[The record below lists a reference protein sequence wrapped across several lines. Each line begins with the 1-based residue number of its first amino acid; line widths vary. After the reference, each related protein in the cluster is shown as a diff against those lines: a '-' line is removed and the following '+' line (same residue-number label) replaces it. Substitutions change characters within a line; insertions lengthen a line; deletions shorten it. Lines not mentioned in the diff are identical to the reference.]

1 MEVPDNTY
9 KWFILQQKK
18 KKFILQQNEYPK
30 SAKHV
35 SFIHPK
41 NKKTRIFFSYI
52 EGDHNTP
59 KILRIFFK
67 ILTGQD
73 LTIKLISHFVSH
85 ASLNEVTK
93 S

>member
-18 KKFILQQNEYPK
+18 KISFYSKTSIRSPQNTYLLFTQK
-30 SAKHV
+30 TKKLV
-35 SFIHPK
+35 S
-41 NKKTRIFFSYI
+41 FFSYI
-52 EGDHNTP
+52 EGDHTIP

-73 LTIKLISHFVSH
+73 LTIKFISHFVSH